1 MLPLEGSG
9 TYSARQRVVT
19 RYGGARPPGAPSLA
33 SHVIP
38 TSAARKPIALR
49 REPTTPGSPDTGPPC
64 SGFRPGRGSAVPLVT
79 WVLYLIL
86 YSVATVAKYTTLIN
100 TLSVNVLRG
109 SDVCRDSAHK
119 TCKLN
124 RGSRRR
130 RVACHRHRGARARAI
145 ERFAIGDDGGV
156 GGTGLAEHRCD
167 L

>member
-1 MLPLEGSG
+1 MVTGVHEPLSNQLVPHVQVHTAHRARHRSPG
-9 TYSARQRVVT
+9 TA
-19 RYGGARPPGAPSLA
+19 
-33 SHVIP
+33 
-38 TSAARKPIALR
+38 
-49 REPTTPGSPDTGPPC
+49 GPPC
-64 SGFRPGRGSAVPLVT
+64 SGFRPDRGSAVPLVT
-79 WVLYLIL
+79 WFIYNIE
-86 YSVATVAKYTTLIN
+86 ATFAKYTVLIN

-130 RVACHRHRGARARAI
+130 RVARHRHRGARARAI
-145 ERFAIGDDGGV
+145 ERLAIGDDGGV

>member
-1 MLPLEGSG
+1 MCFQCLKSFDVWVAAQK
-9 TYSARQRVVT
+9 SRVVT
-19 RYGGARPPGAPSLA
+19 GVHEPLTSWCRTCRCTPRTEPGIGARTA
-33 SHVIP
+33 
-38 TSAARKPIALR
+38 
-49 REPTTPGSPDTGPPC
+49 GPPC
-64 SGFRPGRGSAVPLVT
+64 SGFRPDRGSAVPLVT
-79 WVLYLIL
+79 WFIYNIE
-86 YSVATVAKYTTLIN
+86 ATFAKYTVLIN

-130 RVACHRHRGARARAI
+130 RVARHRHRGARARAI
-145 ERFAIGDDGGV
+145 ERLAIGDDGGV